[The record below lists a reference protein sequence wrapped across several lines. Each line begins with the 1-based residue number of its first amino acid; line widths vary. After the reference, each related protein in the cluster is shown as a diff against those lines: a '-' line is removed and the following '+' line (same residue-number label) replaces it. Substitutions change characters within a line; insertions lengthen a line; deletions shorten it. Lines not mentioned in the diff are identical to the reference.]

1 MACRLGG
8 IFAARR
14 GPEAGS
20 CRDRPAQVF
29 VIRTLPLGINRRV
42 RSLTLGMS
50 LKGLSAPVRFNK
62 KTGPLPYDGRVGGA
76 AGGVT
81 PKAVSI
87 PAGAQD
93 LPGRITFTPRRNE
106 VSGEIDGYEF
116 EAPTRF
122 DKLFTGIA
130 VERPKNLDPDDR

>member
-50 LKGLSAPVRFNK
+50 LKGLSPPVRFNK
-62 KTGPLPYDGRVGGA
+62 KTGPLAKQLTAEQTLAPKPFVRKDPTKVQPVQGWSPSTVRSVLTREIYHGVLVWNRSQKRPA
-76 AGGVT
+76 ASWGQV
-81 PKAVSI
+81 
-87 PAGAQD
+87 
-93 LPGRITFTPRRNE
+93 
-106 VSGEIDGYEF
+106 
-116 EAPTRF
+116 
-122 DKLFTGIA
+122 
-130 VERPKNLDPDDR
+130 